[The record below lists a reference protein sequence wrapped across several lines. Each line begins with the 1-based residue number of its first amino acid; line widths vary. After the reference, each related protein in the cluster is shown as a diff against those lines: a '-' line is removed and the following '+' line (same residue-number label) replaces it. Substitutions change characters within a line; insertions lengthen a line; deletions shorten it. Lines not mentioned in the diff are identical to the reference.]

1 MAGFICDVSANA
13 LSITIGGILIEDF
26 MDEGTPIEVSDTET
40 TNIEWSC
47 NGRMIRTI
55 KPAAVMVSVTVIPGS
70 HSDES
75 LWEIWRKGF
84 CDGGNVNTNV
94 ANTALTGTITYIDG
108 AVQLG
113 NGTCVSGPS
122 GYTARGEGKMAGNT
136 YTFAFERVG

>member
-1 MAGFICDVSANA
+1 MARLICDVSANA
-13 LSITIGGILIEDF
+13 LSITIGGIQIVDF
-26 MDEGTPIEVSDTET
+26 MDEGTPIEVSDTDT

-75 LWEIWRKGF
+75 LWEIWKRGF
-84 CDGGNVNTNV
+84 SNGGNSDIAG
-94 ANTALTGTITYIDG
+94 ANTALTGTVTYIDG
-108 AVQLG
+108 TVQLG